1 MLSIFPTRFRVFTVA
16 GVALLMTACQPQPG
30 RIQMASDEK
39 LQIIRSVW
47 EAFEA
52 YKRELGRGGGAFV
65 VTESGLGSGYSLCP
79 GDYCRPGSYTHN
91 AIQLCE
97 QEGVK
102 CVVFARSATIVVDY
116 EIVD

>member
-1 MLSIFPTRFRVFTVA
+1 LLNFFPRQIHLAAVA
-16 GVALLMTACQPQPG
+16 SLALLVSACQPQQG
-30 RIQMASDEK
+30 RVQLASDEK
-39 LQIIRSVW
+39 LQITRSVW
-47 EAFEA
+47 EDFEA

-97 QEGVK
+97 QAGVK
-102 CVVFARSATIVVDY
+102 CVVFARGSTIVVDY

>member
-1 MLSIFPTRFRVFTVA
+1 LLRISSRQIHLAAVT
-16 GVALLMTACQPQPG
+16 GLALLAAACQPQQG
-30 RIQMASDEK
+30 RVQLASDEK
-39 LQIIRSVW
+39 LQITRSVW
-47 EAFEA
+47 EDFEA
-52 YKRELGRGGGAFV
+52 YKSKLGRGGGAFV

-97 QEGVK
+97 QAGVK